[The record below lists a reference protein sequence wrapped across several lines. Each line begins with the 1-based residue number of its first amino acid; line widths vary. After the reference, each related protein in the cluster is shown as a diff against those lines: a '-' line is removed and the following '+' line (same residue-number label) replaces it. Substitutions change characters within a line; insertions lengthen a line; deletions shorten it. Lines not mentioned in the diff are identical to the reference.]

1 LAQRRREHPLARAA
15 LVGRLNEWLDTAW
28 SKGVLPPPSLDP
40 EVLWRKAH
48 AAVKGGSETG
58 GRSQEDAEDF
68 RLRLE
73 MLCTALVSE
82 ARLNPLGETIA
93 HGQIVRVLRQR
104 LALGRLWE
112 REPHL
117 ASTPLAPPILV
128 IGQMRAGT
136 TRIHRLLAADPAHS
150 STRFCD
156 SWNPVPGT
164 PDLRRIG
171 STLALL
177 GARQINPW
185 MDTIHPFAAGRA
197 DEELGWLASALNHCA
212 YEVQWRLPSFT
223 AFSEARDAAPLYR
236 EFARILRTDAARHG
250 NAQRPRVMKVPQFA
264 EDVPA
269 LLAQFPD
276 ARIVVARRAPGEVVR
291 SAISLVANQMTIQ
304 SDHACL
310 DWIEGEWQ
318 RKIAMRDQ
326 RAEKG
331 LADFPGAIAH
341 VDFADLESDW
351 EAAITGAYH
360 SLGIELG
367 APALTAMRR
376 EQRRAGKERHV
387 RHARDMQAFHMAR

>member
-1 LAQRRREHPLARAA
+1 MARPPREHLLARTP
-15 LVGRLNEWLDTAW
+15 LVNRLNEWLSAAW
-28 SKGVLPPPSLDP
+28 QKGMLPPPSLDP
-40 EVLWRKAH
+40 ELLWVKAR
-48 AAVKGGSETG
+48 ASVKGGSEIG
-58 GRSQEDAEDF
+58 GRSAEDAADF

-73 MLCTALVSE
+73 VLCQALASE
-82 ARLNPLGETIA
+82 AQLNPLGETIA

-117 ASTPLAPPILV
+117 ATTTIAPPILV

-177 GARQINPW
+177 GARWINPW
-185 MDTIHPFAAGRA
+185 MDTIHPIGAGRA

-212 YEVQWRLPSFT
+212 YEVQWRLPGFT
-223 AFSEARDAAPLYR
+223 AFGEARDPAPLYR
-236 EFARILRTDAARHG
+236 EFSRILRTDAARRD

-276 ARIVVARRAPGEVVR
+276 ARVIVAQRHADQIVR
-291 SAISLVANQMTIQ
+291 SAVSLVANQMTIQ

-310 DWIEGEWQ
+310 DWIEGEWR
-318 RKIAMRDQ
+318 RKIALREQ
-326 RAEKG
+326 RVEQG
-331 LADFPGAIAH
+331 LAGFAGPIARVEFAALEDNWESAISAAY
-341 VDFADLESDW
+341 ADLNLPL
-351 EAAITGAYH
+351 TP
-360 SLGIELG
+360 L
-367 APALTAMRR
+367 ALAGMRR
-376 EQRRAGKERHV
+376 EQRRAEASNHRQ
-387 RHARDMQAFHMAR
+387 HAEHLRAFQPA